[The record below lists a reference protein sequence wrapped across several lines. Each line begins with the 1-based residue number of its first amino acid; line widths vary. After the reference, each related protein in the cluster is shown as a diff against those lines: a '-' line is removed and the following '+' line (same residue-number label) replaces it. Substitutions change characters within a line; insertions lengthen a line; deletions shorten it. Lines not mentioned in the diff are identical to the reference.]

1 MKLHIGPGFYTQ
13 GAIAMQINSLR
24 FVQERNPEGGAHK
37 RYHVL
42 ANETEFVRF
51 DLTKRTIGK
60 PVEMVNLLDQ
70 SKRTLTPE
78 RKLLCRQWQLSGG
91 EPGEEG
97 QIAAKG
103 SDGWL
108 VEDAAQK
115 ELFRVV
121 DPRKRATR
129 TIETMLGSWP
139 DSYAVVSG
147 DECVGVIRRALKPGE
162 AQPTNRLQKLT
173 GLFKDR
179 DWALELSHPV
189 QVQSAY
195 RMIASVLLLIEVTVS
210 GARAG

>member
-1 MKLHIGPGFYTQ
+1 MPVPYSRGV
-13 GAIAMQINSLR
+13 IAMQILSLR
-24 FVQERNPEGGAHK
+24 FVEVRNPEGGAYK

-42 ANETEFVRF
+42 ADENECVRF

-60 PVEMVNLLDQ
+60 PVDMVNLLDQ
-70 SKRTLTPE
+70 SVRTLTPE
-78 RKLLCRQWQLSGG
+78 RKLLCRQWHLAGG
-91 EPGEEG
+91 DPAEEG

-103 SDGWL
+103 SDTWL
-108 VEDAAQK
+108 VHGPSQT

-121 DPRKRATR
+121 DPRRLATK
-129 TIETMLGSWP
+129 TLETMLGSWP

-147 DECVGVIRRALKPGE
+147 DQCVGVIRRALKPGQE
-162 AQPTNRLQKLT
+162 EPTNRLGKLA

-179 DWALELSHPV
+179 DWALVLSQPIPL
-189 QVQSAY
+189 QAAY

>member
-1 MKLHIGPGFYTQ
+1 
-13 GAIAMQINSLR
+13 MQIHSLR
-24 FVQERNPEGGAHK
+24 FVQVRNPESGAHK

-42 ANETEFVRF
+42 ADEAEFVQF

-70 SKRTLTPE
+70 SIRTLTPE
-78 RKLLCRQWQLSGG
+78 RKLLCRQWHLAGG
-91 EPGEEG
+91 DPAEDG

-103 SDGWL
+103 SDAWL
-108 VEDAAQK
+108 VRDAAQT
-115 ELFRVV
+115 ELFQVV
-121 DPRKRATR
+121 DPRKLATK
-129 TIETMLGSWP
+129 TLETMLGSWP

-147 DECVGVIRRALKPGE
+147 DKCVGVIRRALKPGQAE
-162 AQPTNRLQKLT
+162 PTNRFGKLA

-179 DWALELSHPV
+179 DWALEFSQPIPLQAAH
-189 QVQSAY
+189 

>member
-1 MKLHIGPGFYTQ
+1 
-13 GAIAMQINSLR
+13 MQINSLR

-60 PVEMVNLLDQ
+60 PVDMVNLLDQ
-70 SKRTLTPE
+70 SIRTLTPE
-78 RKLLCRQWQLSGG
+78 RKLLCRQWHLAGG
-91 EPGEEG
+91 DPGEDG

-103 SDGWL
+103 SDVWL
-108 VEDAAQK
+108 VQDAAQA

-121 DPRKRATR
+121 DPRKLAAKTL
-129 TIETMLGSWP
+129 ETMLGSWP
-139 DSYAVVSG
+139 DSYAIVSG

-162 AQPTNRLQKLT
+162 AEPVNRIQKLA

-179 DWALELSHPV
+179 DWALELSRPV
-189 QVQSAY
+189 PLQSAY

>member
-1 MKLHIGPGFYTQ
+1 
-13 GAIAMQINSLR
+13 MQINSLR

-60 PVEMVNLLDQ
+60 PVDMVNLLDQ
-70 SKRTLTPE
+70 SIRTLTPE
-78 RKLLCRQWQLSGG
+78 RKLLCRQWQLAGG
-91 EPGEEG
+91 DPGEDG

-103 SDGWL
+103 SDVWL
-108 VEDAAQK
+108 VQDAAQL

-121 DPRKRATR
+121 DPRKLATK
-129 TIETMLGSWP
+129 TLETMLGSWP
-139 DSYAVVSG
+139 DSYAIVSG

-162 AQPTNRLQKLT
+162 AEPVNRFQKLA

-179 DWALELSHPV
+179 DWTLELNQPV
-189 QVQSAY
+189 PLQSAY

>member
-1 MKLHIGPGFYTQ
+1 
-13 GAIAMQINSLR
+13 MQIHSLR
-24 FVQERNPEGGAHK
+24 FVQERNPEGGVHK

-78 RKLLCRQWQLSGG
+78 RMLLCRQWHLAGG
-91 EPGEEG
+91 APGEDG

-103 SDGWL
+103 SDVWL
-108 VEDAAQK
+108 VQDAAQA
-115 ELFRVV
+115 ELYRVV
-121 DPRKRATR
+121 DPRKLATK
-129 TIETMLGSWP
+129 TLETMLGSWP
-139 DSYAVVSG
+139 DSYAIVSG

-162 AQPTNRLQKLT
+162 AEPANRLQKLT

-179 DWALELSHPV
+179 DWALELGQPV
-189 QVQSAY
+189 PLQSAY